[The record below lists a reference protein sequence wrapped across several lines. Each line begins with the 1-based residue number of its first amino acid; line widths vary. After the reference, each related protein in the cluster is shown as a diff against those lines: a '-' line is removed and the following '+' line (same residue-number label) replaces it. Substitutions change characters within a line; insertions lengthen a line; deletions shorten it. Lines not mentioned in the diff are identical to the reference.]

1 VKVLEFN
8 RRSDDYKAHVAASKF
23 KSTPAFG
30 AADKGR
36 ILLQD
41 HGDAVAYRSI
51 KIRPL

>member
-1 VKVLEFN
+1 VLDFN
-8 RRSDDYKAHVAASKF
+8 RKSDDYRAHVARSKF
-23 KSTPAFG
+23 KATAAFG
-30 AADKGR
+30 EADKGH